1 MVDIEAL
8 SSRFRHL
15 RDYLKIL
22 EELKKINKSTFIS
35 DYHYYGL
42 AERYLQ
48 LAIECILDIGNMLII
63 SFDLRKP
70 SDRQEIIDILEE
82 GKIIPS
88 LLATRL
94 SGIAGFRNLL
104 IHEYVKID
112 REKVYQILKNRIPD
126 ITAFAKGITHFLKKK
141 KYL

>member
-1 MVDIEAL
+1 MVDVEAIA
-8 SSRFRHL
+8 SRFSHL
-15 RDYLKIL
+15 RQYLKVL
-22 EELKKINKSTFIS
+22 QELQRVSKNTFIN

-48 LAIECILDIGNMLII
+48 LAIECILDVGNSLII

-82 GKIIPS
+82 GKIISS

-104 IHEYVKID
+104 IHEYIKID
-112 REKVYQILKNRIPD
+112 REKVYQILKNRVPD
-126 ITAFAKGITHFLKKK
+126 IETYAKGITRFLKKK